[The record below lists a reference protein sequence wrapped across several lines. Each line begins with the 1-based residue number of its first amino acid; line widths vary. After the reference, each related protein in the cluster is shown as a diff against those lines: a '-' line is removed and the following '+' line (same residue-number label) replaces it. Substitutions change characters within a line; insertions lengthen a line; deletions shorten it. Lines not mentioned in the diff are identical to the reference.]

1 MNHLMSKIS
10 STDTPQ
16 PYECY
21 YILVVGPFFMVGKRH
36 LTLVNYPYVTF
47 KILSMIKIAIKQI

>member
-1 MNHLMSKIS
+1 MSKIS
-10 STDTPQ
+10 YTDTPQ